1 MLIVNTTVPEQSQP
15 LACSSAPASG
25 YTMALTMGDGGA
37 ANASFFADAGNRFVS
52 YDGEFVSGIGLGA
65 TGTPTI
71 VSANRRP
78 YLAGQTVKGDGAVT
92 AINPPPGGLGGRL
105 TWMELR

>member
-1 MLIVNTTVPEQSQP
+1 MLLVNTTIPEDSRP
-15 LACSSAPASG
+15 LSCDSTPDSG
-25 YTMALTMGDGGA
+25 FTMALTMGDGGA
-37 ANASFFADAGNRFVS
+37 ANASFFADAGNKFVA
-52 YDGEFVSGIGLGA
+52 YGGEFVSGIGLGA

-78 YLAGQTVKGDGAVT
+78 YMANQTVKGDPTVKP
-92 AINPPPGGLGGRL
+92 INPPPGGLGGRL